1 MTDIH
6 QFEPLWGAWR
16 IEKELGEGGYGKVY
30 KAVRKEFG
38 ATYYAAI
45 KHISIP
51 MNQTEVKNLYEEG
64 LVEDEASARGYYERM
79 LENILYEIRMMN
91 ALKGHT
97 NIVAY
102 EDHLVI
108 EKRDMPGY
116 DVFIRMELLRGLYE
130 HMSSTEFTVLDVC
143 KLGIDI
149 CTALEV
155 LESKNIVHR
164 DVKPANILYSDDGN
178 YKLSDFGVARTL
190 NNNATV
196 MSKKGTYSYMA
207 PEVYRGQPASF
218 NSDIYS
224 LGLVMYRLL
233 NNNRA
238 PFLPLDGSAVTYE
251 QNEEALMRRMN
262 GETIPYALNADQ
274 GMASLLSIACDFKP
288 EYRFQ
293 TAAQFKAALLS
304 YKEDI
309 APNRNT
315 IIFKENKGL
324 EQQEKKPEA
333 VVKPKHKKT
342 DEAVKP
348 QEPANKVEES
358 KSKSKKAPAIMAVA
372 AAAVI
377 AVASVIELSF
387 GNDNLP
393 AASAITTPDAVATS
407 GLDADVL
414 TAAPI
419 IATPDAE
426 MLSVTPAIVTPT
438 SGSAG
443 YVVGLRTDGTV
454 IAAGKNNYGQCDVNR
469 WKDIIEVAAGEYH
482 TVGLKADGTV
492 IAVGKNNY
500 DQCNVNE
507 WNNIVKIAADE
518 IHTIGL
524 KADGTVVVVGRRNN
538 AGGYD
543 ANNWHNYDVNNWHNI
558 VEITASANHIV
569 GLKSNGTVVAASR
582 WNYDQCDVDDWTDIV
597 AISTDATHTF
607 GLKADGTVVAAGK
620 NDYGQCNVNEW
631 NNIAKIAASGSHTVG
646 LKSDGTVVAVGWN
659 YYGQCNVDDWTDIV
673 AISADLTHTFG
684 LKADGTVVVAGKR
697 DIDVSNWNLNA
708 AAAPIAAPATEQ
720 PEPSAAATPV
730 PTSTPVPTTTP
741 VPTATPMPTDTPKP
755 SDGSGSTG
763 NISVK
768 ELRIEQSRDLMNY
781 INKYRSNAGVS
792 ALSWNSSLGS
802 DAESTA
808 RAWSNGGDVIILG
821 TTIARQCNGAKT
833 ASKAVSD
840 WMEGNDY
847 VPSYSSTLLGSQ
859 YTQIGAAMCY
869 LPEGNEYGY
878 HYFWCII
885 LS

>member
-1 MTDIH
+1 MCVGAAGLRSKGVVIDMTDIH

-164 DVKPANILYSDDGN
+164 DIKPANILYSDDGN

-315 IIFKENKGL
+315 IVAQGKDASSEHMLPNST
-324 EQQEKKPEA
+324 QMTAQELK
-333 VVKPKHKKT
+333 
-342 DEAVKP
+342 
-348 QEPANKVEES
+348 Q
-358 KSKSKKAPAIMAVA
+358 KKAEIERQKKELKRQKRELAEAESERIEAERAAEERKQAEEA
-372 AAAVI
+372 AAEAKRQADELWEGEKRRNANLKKI
-377 AVASVIELSF
+377 AKKASVISAAVLLAAFLVYATGWLLIPYIKYTNAVKILEAKAYDEAYNAFIDLGDFRDSADKAKDALYQK
-387 GNDNLP
+387 GNHLIDLEDYANAAILFERIP
-393 AASAITTPDAVATS
+393 GYSSSNSKAAYCRNEAAYLEAKALMDKGEYKKAADIFTSVADHSDSNALANEAKYLYGLACLESEDYENAIEALKLVGDYKEASAKLPEAKYLFAGKLAKESDLEKSAALYKELGDYKDSDSLYKETYYNY
-407 GLDADVL
+407 GLDL
-414 TAAPI
+414 LNKKTWK
-419 IATPDAE
+419 
-426 MLSVTPAIVTPT
+426 
-438 SGSAG
+438 SAVVIFSNLDG
-443 YVVGLRTDGTV
+443 Y
-454 IAAGKNNYGQCDVNR
+454 KES
-469 WKDIIEVAAGEYH
+469 KD
-482 TVGLKADGTV
+482 K
-492 IAVGKNNY
+492 
-500 DQCNVNE
+500 
-507 WNNIVKIAADE
+507 
-518 IHTIGL
+518 
-524 KADGTVVVVGRRNN
+524 
-538 AGGYD
+538 
-543 ANNWHNYDVNNWHNI
+543 
-558 VEITASANHIV
+558 
-569 GLKSNGTVVAASR
+569 
-582 WNYDQCDVDDWTDIV
+582 
-597 AISTDATHTF
+597 
-607 GLKADGTVVAAGK
+607 
-620 NDYGQCNVNEW
+620 
-631 NNIAKIAASGSHTVG
+631 
-646 LKSDGTVVAVGWN
+646 
-659 YYGQCNVDDWTDIV
+659 
-673 AISADLTHTFG
+673 
-684 LKADGTVVVAGKR
+684 
-697 DIDVSNWNLNA
+697 LNA
-708 AAAPIAAPATEQ
+708 AKYGYVLANKNNNDRTTYGYLQDLEKANYKDSKKIYKSLYAWKVSIVMNDSETDETTNKTSISRHGKYYGHIKVSGGPPGESVMLKYTL
-720 PEPSAAATPV
+720 V
-730 PTSTPVPTTTP
+730 FPTGKPLYDSWDYPFRRG
-741 VPTATPMPTDTPKP
+741 DTSWCYGYYESSNPPK
-755 SDGSGSTG
+755 GTFKIRVYNKVTRELLAEG
-763 NISVK
+763 SVK
-768 ELRIEQSRDLMNY
+768 I
-781 INKYRSNAGVS
+781 K
-792 ALSWNSSLGS
+792 
-802 DAESTA
+802 
-808 RAWSNGGDVIILG
+808 
-821 TTIARQCNGAKT
+821 
-833 ASKAVSD
+833 
-840 WMEGNDY
+840 
-847 VPSYSSTLLGSQ
+847 
-859 YTQIGAAMCY
+859 
-869 LPEGNEYGY
+869 
-878 HYFWCII
+878 
-885 LS
+885 